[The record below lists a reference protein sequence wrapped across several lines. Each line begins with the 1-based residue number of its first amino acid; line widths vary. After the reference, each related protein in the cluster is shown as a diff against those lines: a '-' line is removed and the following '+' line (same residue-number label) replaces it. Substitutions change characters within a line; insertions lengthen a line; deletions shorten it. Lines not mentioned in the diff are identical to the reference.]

1 MIRYSYLPE
10 QFADHEAIFA
20 KIKTV
25 VEGGD
30 YTLGKEL
37 RDFED
42 AFAGK
47 LGVGH
52 AIGVNSGT
60 DALFL
65 SLKALGV
72 RGEVITTPYTFFA
85 TTASIVNAGARP
97 VFADVGN
104 DFNIDPDAIEAAITP
119 HTEAI
124 MPVHWAGRPCNM
136 SAINAIAARH
146 GLVVIED
153 AAHAF
158 GAQWNG
164 KSCGAWGKMGCFSLH
179 PLKTL
184 NVWGDGGVITTD
196 DGLLAEKVRRLR
208 NHGLVD
214 RNTCSEFAYNSRLDT
229 VQAVVAHHVLGRI
242 DEIIQRRRQI
252 AAQLDAQLS
261 GCEGVTWAPHNLRAF
276 STYYLYSILA
286 EDRDG
291 LLENLVEHG
300 VDAKVHYPV
309 PIHLQEAAAHLGYR
323 QGQFPVTER
332 LAASTIS
339 LPAHEFISDAQI
351 AGMAWMIQH
360 YYRRGQ
366 IYRIA

>member
-1 MIRYSYLPE
+1 MIPYSYLPQ
-10 QFADHEAIFA
+10 QFADADAILA
-20 KIKTV
+20 KIKAV
-25 VEGGD
+25 VERGD

-42 AFAGK
+42 AFARK
-47 LGVGH
+47 LEVGH

-65 SLKALGV
+65 SLKALSV

-85 TTASIVNAGARP
+85 TAASIVNAGARP
-97 VFADVGN
+97 VFADVGD

-146 GLVVIED
+146 GLAVIED

-158 GAQWNG
+158 GAQWSG
-164 KSCGAWGKMGCFSLH
+164 RSCGTWGKMGCFSLH

-184 NVWGDGGVITTD
+184 NVWGDGGVVTTD
-196 DGLLAEKVRRLR
+196 DGLLAEKMRRLR

-214 RNTCSEFAYNSRLDT
+214 RNTCAEFAYNSRLDT

-242 DEIIQRRRQI
+242 DDIIQRRRDL
-252 AAQLDAQLS
+252 AARLDALLS
-261 GCEGVTWAPHNLRAF
+261 GCEGVTWAPQNLRAF
-276 STYYLYSILA
+276 STYYLYTICA
-286 EDRDG
+286 TDRDG

-309 PIHLQEAAAHLGYR
+309 PIHLQEAATHLGYR
-323 QGQFPVTER
+323 KGQFPVAER

-339 LPAHEFISDAQI
+339 LPAHEFITDGQA
-351 AGMAWMIQH
+351 AAMAWLVH
-360 YYRRGQ
+360 HFYERGQ

>member
-10 QFADHEAIFA
+10 QFADHETIWA
-20 KIKTV
+20 KIKAV
-25 VEGGD
+25 VERGD

-37 RDFED
+37 RDFEE
-42 AFAGK
+42 AFAHK
-47 LGVGH
+47 LDVAH

-65 SLKALGV
+65 SLKALGI

-85 TTASIVNAGARP
+85 TAASIVNAGARP

-104 DFNIDPDAIEAAITP
+104 DFNIDPDAIEAVITP

-146 GLVVIED
+146 GLAVIED

-158 GAQWNG
+158 GAQWAG
-164 KSCGAWGKMGCFSLH
+164 KSCGTWGKVGCFSLH

-184 NVWGDGGVITTD
+184 NVWGDGGVVTTD
-196 DGLLAEKVRRLR
+196 DDALAEKVRRLR

-214 RNTCSEFAYNSRLDT
+214 RNTCAEFAYNSRLDT

-242 DEIIQRRRQI
+242 DQIIQRRRKI
-252 AAQLDAQLS
+252 AAQLDAQLRA
-261 GCEGVTWAPHNLRAF
+261 CEDVTWVPQNMRAF
-276 STYYLYSILA
+276 STYYLYTIRA
-286 EDRDG
+286 HQRG
-291 LLENLVEHG
+291 RLLDHLIERGIE
-300 VDAKVHYPV
+300 AKVHYPV
-309 PIHLQEAAAHLGYR
+309 PIHMQPAAVALGYHP
-323 QGQFPVTER
+323 GDFPVAER
-332 LAASTIS
+332 LADTTLS
-339 LPAHEFISDAQI
+339 LPAHEFVTDAQI
-351 AGMAWMIQH
+351 GEMAGTIGDF
-360 YYRRGQ
+360 YRSKNVFRV
-366 IYRIA
+366 A

>member
-10 QFADHEAIFA
+10 QFADHEVIWA
-20 KIKTV
+20 KIKAV
-25 VEGGD
+25 VERGD

-37 RDFED
+37 REFED
-42 AFAGK
+42 AFASK
-47 LGVGH
+47 LNASH

-97 VFADVGN
+97 VFADVGD

-136 SAINAIAARH
+136 SAINTIAARH
-146 GLVVIED
+146 GLAVIED

-158 GAQWNG
+158 GAQWAG
-164 KSCGAWGKMGCFSLH
+164 KSCGTWGKVGCFSLH

-184 NVWGDGGVITTD
+184 NVWGDGGVVTTD
-196 DGLLAEKVRRLR
+196 DSLLAEKIRRLR
-208 NHGLVD
+208 NHGLID
-214 RNTCSEFAYNSRLDT
+214 RNTCAEFGYNSRLDT

-242 DEIIQRRRQI
+242 DQIIHRRRQI
-252 AAQLDAQLS
+252 GSLLDASLS
-261 GCEGVTWAPHNLRAF
+261 SCRGVTWAPQQMRAY
-276 STYYLYSILA
+276 STYYLYTIRALERDQLLKSLLA
-286 EDRDG
+286 DG
-291 LLENLVEHG
+291 I
-300 VDAKVHYPV
+300 DAKVHYPV
-309 PIHLQEAAAHLGYR
+309 PIHLQAAAAHLGYR
-323 QGQFPVTER
+323 QGQFPNSES
-332 LAASTIS
+332 LARTTIS
-339 LPAHEFISDAQI
+339 LPAHEFVTDAEVWK
-351 AGMAWMIQH
+351 MATSVRDF
-360 YYRRGQ
+360 YRHNQ
-366 IYRIA
+366 AQRIA